1 MLIDV
6 EGKYLLMIKEINN
19 WIKKNE
25 ELILNTISEL
35 IQIKTEN
42 NPPTGNEKP
51 GQEYL
56 YNFISKFIPEKNI
69 DMFEIDDVKGI
80 REHPMFFPTVDGK
93 ERIYKGRPNL
103 VAKLKGS
110 NSKKSL
116 LFSGHMDV
124 MPVKEKEWKVFP
136 DPFSGK
142 IKNGKLYGRGSMD
155 MKAGTMAGFFAI
167 KCLKD
172 LAVNLKGDIFA
183 ESVIDEENGGVNGTV
198 AARLRYPGIDF
209 AILPETSDMMAGVE
223 TIGGSDWKATV
234 DVQGPG
240 GFGFGLELP
249 NPIYKLSKIALALE
263 KYDKVLKGI
272 KASKNYK
279 TEQFIRL
286 LTFQL
291 HSGGSNYQES
301 GAVPTNGHIYFWLE
315 TFADMNENE
324 AKNKFLNFMRNE
336 LKPHKDFEDDFPK
349 FETVIRFLEG
359 HRTDI
364 NHEAIKSIRKSFSEI
379 NLDYKECGLG
389 IACDAFAFKKVGGTE
404 VVVIGP
410 KGENPHGI
418 DENVEIKDILDL
430 IKIMALTA
438 IDYCG

>member
-1 MLIDV
+1 
-6 EGKYLLMIKEINN
+6 MIEKIAD

-42 NPPTGNEKP
+42 TPPTGNEKP

-56 YNFISKFIPEKNI
+56 YNFISKFIPKKNI
-69 DMFEIDDVKGI
+69 DVFEIDDVKGI
-80 REHPMFFPTVDGK
+80 REHPMFFPTVDGT
-93 ERIYKGRPNL
+93 ERIYKGRPNV
-103 VAKLKGS
+103 VAKIKGS
-110 NSKKSL
+110 DSIRSL

-142 IKNGKLYGRGSMD
+142 VKDGKLYGRGSMD
-155 MKAGTMAGFFAI
+155 MKAGTLAGFFAI
-167 KCLKD
+167 KCLND
-172 LAVNLKGDIFA
+172 LGINLKGDILA

-209 AILPETSDMMAGVE
+209 AILPETSDMSAGVE
-223 TIGGSDWKATV
+223 TIGGSDWKATL

-263 KYDKVLKGI
+263 KYNKILKGI

-291 HSGGSNYQES
+291 YSGGSNYLES
-301 GAVPTNGHIYFWLE
+301 GSVPTKGHIYFWLE
-315 TFADMNENE
+315 TFADTSENE
-324 AKNKFLNFMRNE
+324 AKDKFMDFMKKELNSYKE
-336 LKPHKDFEDDFPK
+336 FEDDFPK
-349 FETVIRFLEG
+349 FETVTRFIEG

-364 NHEAIKSIRKSFSEI
+364 NHEAMKSIRKSFSNI
-379 NLDYKECGLG
+379 NLDYNECGLG
-389 IACDAFAFKKVGGTE
+389 IACDAFAFKKAGNTE

-418 DENVEIKDILDL
+418 DENVEVKDILDL
-430 IKIMALTA
+430 IKIMVLTA
-438 IDYCG
+438 VDYCG